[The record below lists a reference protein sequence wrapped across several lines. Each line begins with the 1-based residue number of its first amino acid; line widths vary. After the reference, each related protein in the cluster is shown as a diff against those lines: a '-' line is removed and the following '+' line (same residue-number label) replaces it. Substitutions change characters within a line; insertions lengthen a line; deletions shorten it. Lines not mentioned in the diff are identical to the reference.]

1 MLRYKNLRFYPL
13 TKFFQSFF
21 AETTSCMNAQI
32 KEIRFFAVYLIDFI
46 NQFNFKQ
53 QLFIFAI

>member
-21 AETTSCMNAQI
+21 AEIVSCENAKI
-32 KEIRFFAVYLIDFI
+32 KEIRFSAVYGSL
-46 NQFNFKQ
+46 
-53 QLFIFAI
+53 